1 MAAPFVCARSSCVNT
16 LARIRK
22 RGLKTREIP
31 GKESLAL
38 EFGVLGSLEV
48 YRGSSALPLGG
59 QKQRALLTLLL
70 LHANEVVSS
79 DRLIDGVWGERPP
92 RTVGAALRVY
102 LSKLRK
108 LLGSDGSDVALL
120 TRPPGYMLAIEP
132 EQLDLH
138 RFERLVR
145 EGREA
150 LAVRSAE
157 KATARL
163 GEALALWRGPPL
175 ADLGYAPFAASTV
188 ARLVELR
195 LCALEDRIEA
205 ELALGHHS
213 DLVPEIEALVAEYP
227 LRERLRAQL
236 MVALYRTGRQAE
248 ALQAYRAARR
258 LLAEELGI
266 DPGPELRHL
275 EKAILVHDP
284 SLAPAPASPAAAGH
298 RPRRLVAAVK
308 AAGSHPGA
316 LWWSSRLL
324 PALAAILAVAVAVP
338 IFVVSEGGRAGTV
351 FARGNDVAVVEPQTN
366 KVIARVRVGSS
377 PTLIREGDGS
387 VWVAD
392 EDEQTVTQIDPK
404 RRRVVRTIGIGFRP
418 DDLAARDGAV
428 WAFDKEGG
436 ILEKLP
442 YEEISDR
449 FERRGF
455 AGFDGMAVD
464 DEAVWLSGGKRL
476 IRVDPETGRIVKRA
490 DVPGDLNG
498 VAVGAG
504 AVWAVS
510 GPAATVLR
518 IDPHTA
524 AVTDRIAI
532 VTRPSVLTPHP
543 IGIAADGE
551 FVWVLNGNT
560 ATVTKIDPELHV
572 VVAMLPLRVGRGS
585 IGLAAGQGAAW
596 VSNEYDGT
604 VTRIDA
610 ETDAMT
616 SITVA
621 PHDRPTDITVA
632 GGLVWVSV
640 DET

>member
-1 MAAPFVCARSSCVNT
+1 MAAPFVRARSPCVNI
-16 LARIRK
+16 LARVRK

-38 EFGVLGSLEV
+38 EFGVLGPLEV

-59 QKQRALLTLLL
+59 QRQRALLTLLL
-70 LHANEVVSS
+70 LHANEVVSR
-79 DRLIDGVWGERPP
+79 DRLIDGVWGETPP
-92 RTVGAALRVY
+92 RTVEAALRVY

-108 LLGSDGSDVALL
+108 LLGSDGSGVALV
-120 TRPPGYMLAIEP
+120 TRPHGYMLGIEP

-138 RFERLVR
+138 RFERLVC

-157 KATARL
+157 KAAARL

-175 ADLGYAPFAASTV
+175 ADLGYASFTAATIG
-188 ARLVELR
+188 RLVELR
-195 LCALEDRIEA
+195 LCAFEDRIEA

-213 DLVPEIEALVAEYP
+213 DLVPDIEALVAEYP

-236 MVALYRTGRQAE
+236 MVTLYRTGRQSE

-266 DPGPELRHL
+266 DPGPELQHL

-284 SLAPAPASPAAAGH
+284 SLAPAPASRAAAAH

-308 AAGSHPGA
+308 AAGSHPRA
-316 LWWSSRLL
+316 LWRSSRLL
-324 PALAAILAVAVAVP
+324 PTLAAILAVAVSVP
-338 IFVVSEGGRAGTV
+338 IFVLGQGGRAGTV
-351 FARGNDVAVVEPQTN
+351 LARGNDVAVVEPQTN
-366 KVIARVRVGSS
+366 KVVARVPVGSS
-377 PTLIREGDGS
+377 PALIREGDGS

-392 EDEQTVTQIDPK
+392 QDDQTVTQIDPEK
-404 RRRVVRTIGIGFRP
+404 RRVVRTIGIGFRP
-418 DDLAARDGAV
+418 DDLAASDGAV

-436 ILEKLP
+436 VLEKLP
-442 YEEISDR
+442 YEETSKR

-455 AGFDGMAVD
+455 AGFDRMAVD

-476 IRVDPETGRIVKRA
+476 IRVDRDTGQVVKRA
-490 DVPGDLNG
+490 DVPGDLIG

-504 AVWAVS
+504 AVWAVT
-510 GPAATVLR
+510 GPAGTVLR
-518 IDPHTA
+518 IDPRTL

-532 VTRPSVLTPHP
+532 GTRPGVLSLQP
-543 IGIAADGE
+543 IGVATDAE

-560 ATVTKIDPELHV
+560 ATVTKIDPELHA
-572 VVAMLPLRVGRGS
+572 VVAMLPLGRGS
-585 IGLAAGQGAAW
+585 IGLAAGHGAAW

-621 PHDRPTDITVA
+621 PHDRPTDVTVA